1 MDIWYTRF
9 LHSFILVVLFAAAA
23 AKPYSNNN
31 FTPYIYT
38 SIEPGRD
45 SVDMLSGIS
54 ARIKNDKIYIN
65 WRVTNLRVIN
75 YFNIQRLDPKSKEY
89 KTLNKTSR
97 VKFDDYYEKSND
109 GNGFKVFKYD
119 YEDDPEVDGVYFYRI
134 RAFSVGDELLFTSDD
149 IKIGISGLKNFKL
162 EQNHPNPF
170 NPVTSITYE
179 LFDDSYIKLKVFD
192 LIGREVATL
201 VDSKQGAGT
210 YSVEFDA
217 NKYSNLTSG
226 IYFYKLETEKY
237 SEVKKMILTK

>member
-1 MDIWYTRF
+1 MDSFSTRF
-9 LHSFILVVLFAAAA
+9 SYFFILIVLFAAST

-31 FTPYIYT
+31 IVPSDY

-45 SVDMLSGIS
+45 SVDMLSGVS
-54 ARIKNDKIYIN
+54 ARIKNETIYIN
-65 WRVTNLRVIN
+65 WRVTNLKEIN
-75 YFNIQRLDPKSKEY
+75 YFDIQRLDPKSKEY
-89 KTLNKTSR
+89 KTLNKSKH
-97 VKFDDYYEKSND
+97 VMFDDYYEKSKD
-109 GNGFKVFKYD
+109 GNGLKVFKYD
-119 YEDDPEVDGVYFYRI
+119 YEDDPEIDGVYFYRI
-134 RAFSVGDELLFTSDD
+134 RAFSAGNELLFTSDD

-179 LFDDSYIKLKVFD
+179 IFEDTYIKIKVFD
-192 LIGREVATL
+192 LIGREIATL
-201 VDSKQGAGT
+201 VDSKQAAGT
-210 YSVEFDA
+210 YTVDFDA